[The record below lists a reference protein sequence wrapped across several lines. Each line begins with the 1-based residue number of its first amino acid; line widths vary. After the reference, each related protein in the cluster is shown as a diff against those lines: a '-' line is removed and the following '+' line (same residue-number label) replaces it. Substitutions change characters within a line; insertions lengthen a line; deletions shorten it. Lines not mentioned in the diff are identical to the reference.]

1 MYNLLVKAFNYAL
14 DRLSKVDVDGLP
26 EFKEERQIIFTCS
39 DTKTIGPETY
49 RQGLYKPDII
59 LIKWSKFKTEYKPE
73 NDFYSESYILDI
85 RKRGTSLFSYCAYPG
100 LFYLIFDGSP
110 PFGPLKIDGF
120 GPTLYNVNIMT
131 NNRQKPRISQE
142 N

>member
-1 MYNLLVKAFNYAL
+1 MKFLLNW
-14 DRLSKVDVDGLP
+14 G
-26 EFKEERQIIFTCS
+26 EG
-39 DTKTIGPETY
+39 TIT
-49 RQGLYKPDII
+49 RC
-59 LIKWSKFKTEYKPE
+59 
-73 NDFYSESYILDI
+73 I

-120 GPTLYNVNIMT
+120 GPTLYNDNIMT